1 MRPVAI
7 HTLLLCA
14 LAAPVRS
21 EVAIGTNLTLLVDF
35 EKAPPANTIHE
46 MWQEVR
52 RLLHRTGVRLDL
64 RLRSEVA
71 PDQDFEEVVLLRF
84 RGSCRASNL
93 APLLDERGPFAW
105 SHTSEGLILPFA
117 DVACD
122 NVRRAVEEALFG
134 GEKARRDELFG
145 RALGRVVAHELYHI
159 IGGVHTHGKK
169 GVAQAAL
176 SGREL
181 IADRMTLEPE
191 DARRMMEGFRARR

>member
-21 EVAIGTNLTLLVDF
+21 EVAIGTNLTLLLDF
-35 EKAPPANTIHE
+35 EKAPPANTIRE
-46 MWQEVR
+46 MQREVQQ
-52 RLLHRTGVRLDL
+52 LLHRTGVRLDL

-71 PDQDFEEVVLLRF
+71 ADQDYEDVVLLRF
-84 RGSCRASNL
+84 RGSCRASSL

-105 SHTSEGLILPFA
+105 SHTIEGLILPFA

-145 RALGRVVAHELYHI
+145 RALGRIVAHELYHI

-191 DARRMMEGFRARR
+191 DARRMVEGFRARR

>member
-1 MRPVAI
+1 MRLVAI
-7 HTLLLCA
+7 STLLLCV
-14 LAAPVRS
+14 LAAPARS
-21 EVAIGTNLTLLVDF
+21 EVAIGTNLTILLDF
-35 EKAPPANTIHE
+35 EKAPPVATFREMQQEIH
-46 MWQEVR
+46 Q
-52 RLLHRTGVRLDL
+52 LLHRTGVRLDL
-64 RLRSEVA
+64 RLRSEVTS
-71 PDQDFEEVVLLRF
+71 DQDFEDVVLLRF
-84 RGSCRASNL
+84 RGSCRASSL

-105 SHTSEGLILPFA
+105 SHVSEGYILPFA

-122 NVRRAVEEALFG
+122 HVRRAVEEALFG

-145 RALGRVVAHELYHI
+145 RALARVIAHELYHI

-191 DARRMMEGFRARR
+191 DARRMVEGFRSRR

>member
-21 EVAIGTNLTLLVDF
+21 EVAIGTNLTLLLDF
-35 EKAPPANTIHE
+35 EKAPPANTIRE
-46 MWQEVR
+46 MQREVQQ
-52 RLLHRTGVRLDL
+52 LLHRTGVRLDL

-71 PDQDFEEVVLLRF
+71 EDQDYEEVVLLRF
-84 RGSCRASNL
+84 RGSCRASSL

-145 RALGRVVAHELYHI
+145 RALGRIVAHELYHI

>member
-1 MRPVAI
+1 MRRVAI

-14 LAAPVRS
+14 LAAPMRS
-21 EVAIGTNLTLLVDF
+21 EVAIGTNLTILLDF
-35 EKAPPANTIHE
+35 EKAPPSATLRE
-46 MWQEVR
+46 MRQEIR
-52 RLLHRTGVRLDL
+52 QLLGRTGVHLDL

-71 PDQDFEEVVLLRF
+71 SDQDYEDVVLLRF
-84 RGSCRASNL
+84 RGTCRASGL

-105 SHTSEGLILPFA
+105 SHVSEGLILPFA

-122 NVRRAVEEALFG
+122 HVRRSVEEALFG
-134 GEKARRDELFG
+134 GEKGRRDQLFG
-145 RALGRVVAHELYHI
+145 RALGRVIAHELYHI
-159 IGGVHTHGKK
+159 IGGVHAHGKK

-181 IADRMTLEPE
+181 IAERMSLEPE